1 MFFRSSPKA
10 ARRRPTPRLAVE
22 ALDRRDNPSTG
33 VALSGTTLNIVG
45 DNGANSV
52 QVAIVDATD
61 QVLVKAD
68 GHTFAFASDQVKA
81 INVNLNGG
89 NDDLTVQLGTGTEP
103 AVTLTRAKAI
113 AVNLGDGD
121 DSANFVFGG
130 LGVPGRVIAADLS
143 ATVHAGAGND
153 SVIGNFGETKAA
165 LTVNTFMGTGDD
177 ASFVNLWGPVD
188 AGAAVK
194 IGMHGEAGN
203 DSMGV
208 FATYVTGYDQVNIGT
223 GARLDIG
230 LNGGDGNDRL
240 DTTYGGI
247 DRGTLRVR
255 EDGAAGNDTVTA
267 QIHLVRPPFTL
278 FPVGVSDVVLR
289 GGSGFDNLELDVFGK
304 AHTFRAEIDGG
315 SGFDHATGTS
325 NVQIINANE
334 WHWLPPRPPI
344 GGVFQ
349 S

>member
-1 MFFRSSPKA
+1 MFFRSNPKA
-10 ARRRPTPRLAVE
+10 ARRRPTPRLGVE

-33 VALSGTTLNIVG
+33 VALSGTTLNIIG

-68 GHTFAFASDQVKA
+68 GQSFAFASDQVQA
-81 INVNLNGG
+81 ININLKGG
-89 NDDLTVQLGTGTEP
+89 NDDLTVQLGTGAEP
-103 AVTLTRAKAI
+103 AVSLTRAKAI
-113 AVNLGDGD
+113 AVSLGDGD

-130 LGVPGRVIAADLS
+130 LGVSGRVIAANLNV
-143 ATVHAGAGND
+143 TVHAGAGND
-153 SVIGNFGETKAA
+153 SVIGNFGETKGA
-165 LTVNTFMGTGDD
+165 LTFNTFMGTGDD
-177 ASFVNLWGPVD
+177 QSFLNLWGPID

-208 FATYVTGYDQVNIGT
+208 FATYVNDYDQLNIGA
-223 GARLDIG
+223 GALLDIG

-255 EDGAAGNDTVTA
+255 EDGAAGNDKVTA
-267 QIHLVRPPFTL
+267 EIHLVRPPFTL
-278 FPVGVSDVVLR
+278 FPIGTSDVVLR

-304 AHTFRAEIDGG
+304 AHKFRAEIDGG
-315 SGFDHATGTS
+315 TGFDHAAGTS

-334 WHWLPPRPPI
+334 LHLPPFTPP
-344 GGVFQ
+344 GGINRL
-349 S
+349 

>member
-1 MFFRSSPKA
+1 MFFRSNPKA
-10 ARRRPTPRLAVE
+10 GKRRATTRLGVE

-33 VALSGTTLNIVG
+33 VTLSGTTLNIVG

-61 QVLVKAD
+61 QVLVTAD
-68 GHTFAFASDQVKA
+68 GHSFAFASDQVQA
-81 INVNLNGG
+81 ININLKGG
-89 NDDLTVQLGTGTEP
+89 NDDLTVQLGTGIEP
-103 AVTLTRAKAI
+103 AVSLTRAKAMN
-113 AVNLGDGD
+113 VSLGDGD

-130 LGVPGRVIAADLS
+130 LGVSGRVIAADLNV
-143 ATVHAGAGND
+143 TVHAGAGTD

-165 LTVNTFMGTGDD
+165 LTFNTFMGTGDD
-177 ASFVNLWGPVD
+177 ASFLNLWGPID

-208 FATYVTGYDQVNIGT
+208 FATYVNDYDQLNIGA
-223 GARLDIG
+223 GALLDIG

-255 EDGAAGNDTVTA
+255 EDGAAGNDKVTA
-267 QIHLVRPPFTL
+267 EIHLVRPPFTL
-278 FPVGVSDVVLR
+278 FPIGVSDVVLR

-304 AHTFRAEIDGG
+304 AHKFRAEIDGG
-315 SGFDHATGTS
+315 TGFDHATGTS

-334 WHWLPPRPPI
+334 LIVPPI
-344 GGVFQ
+344 NPPGGLTLP
-349 S
+349 